1 MKPRKRDP
9 NTRTVVRLP
18 ERELSESV
26 LHLAEPLLEPLGSAP
41 APDDVRR
48 ALEVAINLWN
58 AHVLASLLWG
68 NPDPRPLAALR
79 KAMCG
84 KAASPGLSD
93 TFELLS
99 TRWRTA
105 FTFDPRLVGEWSF
118 EASRPV
124 RDRLVCATSLP
135 EGVVAH
141 VPPPAEKRIAIG
153 GKFLDEVSIRQTATS
168 FLSFPVGNHRGE
180 IGGDGAVTIHAKMPT
195 IVELFAEGAL
205 TPVGGAPV
213 EIMVAG
219 KKLGPMV
226 LAEVRCTGG
235 GGLHDV
241 AVLVFRRSDAAV
253 SG

>member
-1 MKPRKRDP
+1 LGSGLK
-9 NTRTVVRLP
+9 NTR
-18 ERELSESV
+18 
-26 LHLAEPLLEPLGSAP
+26 
-41 APDDVRR
+41 
-48 ALEVAINLWN
+48 
-58 AHVLASLLWG
+58 
-68 NPDPRPLAALR
+68 
-79 KAMCG
+79 
-84 KAASPGLSD
+84 
-93 TFELLS
+93 S
-99 TRWRTA
+99 TGHGDWRTA

-124 RDRLVCATSLP
+124 GDRLVCATSLP
-135 EGVVAH
+135 EGVVAY

-153 GKFLDEVSIRQTATS
+153 GKFLDEVSIRQSATS

-205 TPVGGAPV
+205 TPVGGAPM

-241 AVLVFRRSDAAV
+241 AILVFRRADAEV